1 MGIRID
7 KAMTSLVL
15 LALCGVAGHAQ
26 SRRHLVPPSEAER
39 AALEKKLDPAL
50 MPAGAS
56 HRNID
61 PKQIFKLIGPHGTEE
76 LALAAVDFDVPNPNA
91 GTGISRHTCGIY
103 VAPVQGTAYFLDG
116 SLDEALP
123 VQCWKVVSIRVV
135 RQDAEPA
142 EIMFVGEASL
152 ASHLWRQ
159 EYFIHR
165 GEDGTYK
172 LTADYK
178 DAPQKQ

>member
-1 MGIRID
+1 MRAD
-7 KAMTSLVL
+7 KVITV
-15 LALCGVAGHAQ
+15 LALAFLCGAVGHAE

-39 AALEKKLDPAL
+39 AALEKRLDPAL
-50 MPAGAS
+50 MPAGAN

-61 PKQIFKLIGPHGTEE
+61 PKQIFKLVGPHDTEE
-76 LALAAVDFDVPNPNA
+76 LTIAAVDFDVPNPNA
-91 GTGISRHTCGIY
+91 GVSRHTCGIY
-103 VAPVQGTAYFLDG
+103 VVPAQGPAYFLDG

-123 VQCWKVVSIRVV
+123 VQCRRVVSIRLP
-135 RQDAEPA
+135 RKGAESA

-152 ASHLWRQ
+152 ASHSWRQ
-159 EYFIHR
+159 EYFLRR

-178 DAPQKQ
+178 DASQKQ